1 MYKLVESFSKSKKIN
16 GNDRINE
23 DSIFD
28 NKYYGVISDGATTL
42 KGAIID
48 GLSPGKIASTLVVNY
63 FKEADSHITFEK
75 AINDL
80 EKIFQDWYKEH
91 KEVFNDRITTSSVIL
106 NKERNELWF
115 LGDCSAK
122 VDNKLYCFNKEI
134 DNLSTSLRVFTILT
148 KIKNG
153 ETTYE
158 ECLKDDVGRDAIIPI
173 INKQVQFQNSNDGSK
188 YAYGVLDG
196 YPTLKIDIHIIK
208 LDDNVDSIILT
219 SDGYPKI
226 EDTLERTELTLK
238 SILEEDPLMIG
249 EYATTKGLTSLNSSF
264 DDRSYLRYKS
274 IN

>member
-23 DSIFD
+23 DSILD

-91 KEVFNDRITTSSVIL
+91 KDVFNDRITTSSVIL